1 MRKVSRRGINEL
13 FYFSYIPREYKIKK
27 YIRKTTELLPKI
39 IWDMSQ
45 LTFLCENIWYR
56 WKICEQGTVII
67 YIKNKITNLF
77 YIKNYTS
84 LKSEQKWFSIIY
96 YKHNNKRRVLEDL
109 FVIDIKIIKDDNNI
123 EIYNC
128 GVLIIEESNYNEI
141 VLTIKEALTIIK
153 DDLYQI
159 EVLKS
164 VLKQIEDVKRMVA

>member
-1 MRKVSRRGINEL
+1 M
-13 FYFSYIPREYKIKK
+13 
-27 YIRKTTELLPKI
+27 
-39 IWDMSQ
+39 
-45 LTFLCENIWYR
+45 
-56 WKICEQGTVII
+56 
-67 YIKNKITNLF
+67 
-77 YIKNYTS
+77 
-84 LKSEQKWFSIIY
+84 
-96 YKHNNKRRVLEDL
+96 
-109 FVIDIKIIKDDNNI
+109 IDIKIIKDDNNI

>member
-1 MRKVSRRGINEL
+1 M
-13 FYFSYIPREYKIKK
+13 
-27 YIRKTTELLPKI
+27 
-39 IWDMSQ
+39 
-45 LTFLCENIWYR
+45 
-56 WKICEQGTVII
+56 
-67 YIKNKITNLF
+67 
-77 YIKNYTS
+77 
-84 LKSEQKWFSIIY
+84 
-96 YKHNNKRRVLEDL
+96 EDL